1 MRTTWEFYRDTYG
14 GTRITDETRFGVL
27 QLRALLAFNR
37 LTFNRL
43 KDWEGRNETVELVLC
58 QLIDRED
65 VKATRV
71 NGNGNGISS
80 ENVDGYSVS
89 YVSSV
94 DLADADRQEEWRIV
108 SDALAHTG
116 LLDRSLSTQKYRFGN
131 LPW

>member
-1 MRTTWEFYRDTYG
+1 MKTTWEFYKDTYG

-27 QLRALLAFNR
+27 QLRALLVFNR

-65 VKATRV
+65 VKATRI
-71 NGNGNGISS
+71 NGNHNGIAS

-89 YVSSV
+89 YVSS
-94 DLADADRQEEWRIV
+94 ADIADMDRQEEWRIV

-116 LLDRSLSTQKYRFGN
+116 LLDRSLSSQKYKFGN